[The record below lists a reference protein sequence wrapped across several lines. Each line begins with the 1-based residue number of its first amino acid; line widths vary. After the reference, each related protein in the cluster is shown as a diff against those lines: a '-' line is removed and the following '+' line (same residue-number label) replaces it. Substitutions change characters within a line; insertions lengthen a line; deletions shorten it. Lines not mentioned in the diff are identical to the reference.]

1 MAMNK
6 DGTTMGPGGQPRL
19 EQRFESIKESVRGLV
34 DRGGERAGR
43 IRNRVMEVTDQA
55 KVRGNDAL
63 SKTTEFIRA
72 NPLKSVGI
80 AFGLGYIGMRLF
92 RR

>member
-6 DGTTMGPGGQPRL
+6 NGSTTGPGGQGTL

-34 DRGGERAGR
+34 DRGGERAER
-43 IRNRVMEVTDQA
+43 IRNRVVEVTDQA
-55 KVRGNDAL
+55 KVRGNDVL
-63 SKTTEFIRA
+63 SRTTELIRA
-72 NPLKSVGI
+72 NPLKAVAI